1 MKHILFVPAFVLLAA
16 TAFVGCSD
24 DKKEPDPLIPATSVV
39 VDVTEKDLHVGNLRS
54 R

>member
-24 DKKEPDPLIPATSVV
+24 DKKEPDPPHSR
-39 VDVTEKDLHVGNLRS
+39 DVGCR
-54 R
+54 